1 MSKPSWPRAITRASI
16 GNGKTVASALPAL
29 PLYISASSRRCP
41 RATVP
46 STSGRADRESPKNA
60 DSRSGT
66 YFGWSCI
73 SWRHAA
79 KNKHAAT
86 EDTKETE
93 DTKDRKERTERR
105 TEDRTARQRRLPS
118 VTFVTSVSLFLIGN
132 CGDLPGTEGCQEVAR
147 PFEIEFRVGSLD
159 TEEEPVPARQREARH
174 VEHRVIRLRQA
185 VQRQHAQH
193 RGERGDEN
201 RALEGHRDERRPT
214 VQGLSAD
221 VH

>member
-73 SWRHAA
+73 SLRHGAT
-79 KNKHAAT
+79 NRHGAT
-86 EDTKETE
+86 EDTKETK
-93 DTKDRKERTERR
+93 DTKQRTERR
-105 TEDRTARQRRLPS
+105 TEDREARQRQ
-118 VTFVTSVSLFLIGN
+118 V
-132 CGDLPGTEGCQEVAR
+132 
-147 PFEIEFRVGSLD
+147 PF
-159 TEEEPVPARQREARH
+159 
-174 VEHRVIRLRQA
+174 
-185 VQRQHAQH
+185 
-193 RGERGDEN
+193 
-201 RALEGHRDERRPT
+201 
-214 VQGLSAD
+214 
-221 VH
+221 